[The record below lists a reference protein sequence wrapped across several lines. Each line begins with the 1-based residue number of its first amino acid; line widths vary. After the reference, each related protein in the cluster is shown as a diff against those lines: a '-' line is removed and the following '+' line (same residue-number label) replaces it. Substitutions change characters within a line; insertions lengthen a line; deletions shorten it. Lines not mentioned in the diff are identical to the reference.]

1 MIELLAGT
9 PLLLTA
15 TFLAGALNA
24 VAGGG
29 TFLTLPALIFIG
41 LPPVMA
47 NATSTVALL
56 PGYISSTYAFRK
68 DLRMPGSL
76 PLASIIAVSVLGGA
90 LGAALLVLIPGDSFR
105 ILIPWLLLL
114 STAAFAFGPT
124 LVGKAGPRHAAS
136 SRVTLL
142 TVLIATI
149 YGGYF
154 NGGLGIILLAL
165 FGLLGVPEMKTSNAL
180 KNLVSTLLTIVAVIV
195 YAWGGAVSWPEA
207 VTMMAA
213 SMIGGYVG
221 ARFIRQVRDS
231 YVRTAVII
239 IGLIM
244 TVLFFIY

>member
-1 MIELLAGT
+1 M
-9 PLLLTA
+9 P
-15 TFLAGALNA
+15 A
-24 VAGGG
+24 V
-29 TFLTLPALIFIG
+29 T
-41 LPPVMA
+41 A

-56 PGYISSTYAFRK
+56 PGYISSTYACRA
-68 DLRMPGSL
+68 DLQVPGKL
-76 PLASIIAVSVLGGA
+76 PLTGIIVVSLLGGA
-90 LGAALLVLIPGDSFR
+90 LGAALLVLIPGDSFK

-114 STAAFAFGPT
+114 STAAFAI
-124 LVGKAGPRHAAS
+124 GPRLMGKPGTRQIAS
-136 SRVTLL
+136 PGLTIA
-142 TVLIATI
+142 TVLIATT

-165 FGLLGVPEMKTSNAL
+165 FGILGVPKLKTSNAL
-180 KNLVSTLLTIVAVIV
+180 KNLVSTLLTIIAVIV
-195 YAWGGAVSWPEA
+195 YAWGGAISWPEA